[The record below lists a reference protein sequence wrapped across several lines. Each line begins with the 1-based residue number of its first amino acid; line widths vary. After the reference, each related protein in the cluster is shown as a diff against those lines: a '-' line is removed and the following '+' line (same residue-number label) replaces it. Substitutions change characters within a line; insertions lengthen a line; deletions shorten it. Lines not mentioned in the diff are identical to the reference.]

1 MSSHL
6 LELQVQSSTLDAHL
20 HGRGAQ
26 HVMSLHKRELD
37 GKNMDR
43 SHLRQVI
50 VQHSNGLFKLPANIA
65 QAVPMYSGVSCG
77 LCDFH
82 GVRDLLP
89 CIHGVGRNPAIGQA
103 ENAFG
108 DGYRINFAQKSA
120 RR

>member
-1 MSSHL
+1 
-6 LELQVQSSTLDAHL
+6 
-20 HGRGAQ
+20 
-26 HVMSLHKRELD
+26 MSLHKRELN
-37 GKNMDR
+37 GKSMGR

-50 VQHSNGLFKLPANIA
+50 VQHSDGLLKLPTNIA
-65 QAVPMYSGVSCG
+65 QAVSTYSGVFCD

-82 GVRDLLP
+82 GVPDPFP

-108 DGYRINFAQKSA
+108 DGYRINLAQKIV